1 MMPFGRRSKTCE
13 SKHEAL
19 IPPLLEILPSSF
31 INALA
36 DVGRLPG
43 ESQNDGAIS
52 TIKTD
57 GIVVANIEYRIAGDL
72 GVIDVR
78 MAGTLVLLA
87 LSFRALRK
95 CCLAAEHKTTPDF
108 CRH

>member
-1 MMPFGRRSKTCE
+1 M
-13 SKHEAL
+13 
-19 IPPLLEILPSSF
+19 LEILPSSF

-36 DVGRLPG
+36 GVGRLPG

-52 TIKTD
+52 TIKAD
-57 GIVVANIEYRIAGDL
+57 GIANIEYRIAGDL